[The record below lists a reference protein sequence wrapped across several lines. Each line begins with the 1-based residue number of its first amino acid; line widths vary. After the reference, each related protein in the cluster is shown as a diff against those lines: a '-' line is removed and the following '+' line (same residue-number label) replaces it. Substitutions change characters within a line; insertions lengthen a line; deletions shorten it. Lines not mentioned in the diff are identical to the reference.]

1 MTAIGLDARKAI
13 PMAVRPK
20 TDSEAVPE
28 QSVESSATGV
38 EWAAITAGALA
49 AVGVSV
55 VLFSLGSGLGI
66 SGANPW
72 SFTPQNVANFT
83 IAAGIWLVVMQWLSS
98 ALGGYLAG
106 RLRKKWVGVRTDEVF
121 FRDTAHGLLAW
132 ALATALVG
140 VFFTLGSAAAGAA
153 VAGTEAQASA
163 EVVEQARK
171 AAASF
176 SILTALS
183 LVIGAF
189 IGCVTGAL
197 GGYHRDES

>member
-1 MTAIGLDARKAI
+1 
-13 PMAVRPK
+13 MAVRPK
-20 TDSEAVPE
+20 SDAETVAE
-28 QSVESSATGV
+28 QSVESSAAGV
-38 EWAAITAGALA
+38 DWAAITAGALA
-49 AVGVSV
+49 AVSASII
-55 VLFSLGSGLGI
+55 LFSLGSGLGFA
-66 SGANPW
+66 GADPW
-72 SFTPQNVANFT
+72 SFAPQNIATFT
-83 IAAGIWLVVMQWLSS
+83 TAAGIWLVVMQWLSS

-132 ALATALVG
+132 ALATALVALL
-140 VFFTLGSAAAGAA
+140 FTLGSAVAAGAA
-153 VAGTEAQASA
+153 AGTEAPASA
-163 EVVEQARK
+163 EAVEQARK

-176 SILTALS
+176 SILTSLS

>member
-1 MTAIGLDARKAI
+1 
-13 PMAVRPK
+13 MAVRPK
-20 TDSEAVPE
+20 TEAEAVPE
-28 QSVESSATGV
+28 QSVESSASGV

-49 AVGVSV
+49 AVGISII
-55 VLFSLGSGLGI
+55 LFALGSGLGL

-72 SFTPQNVANFT
+72 SFVPQAVATFT
-83 IAAGIWLVVMQWLSS
+83 IGAGIWLIVMQWLSS

-132 ALATALVG
+132 ALATAIVALL
-140 VFFTLGSAAAGAA
+140 FTLGSAAVASSAA
-153 VAGTEAQASA
+153 VATDAQVSA
-163 EVVEQARK
+163 EAAEQARK

-176 SILTALS
+176 STLTSLS
-183 LVIGAF
+183 LIIGAF
-189 IGCVTGAL
+189 IGSVAGAL

>member
-1 MTAIGLDARKAI
+1 
-13 PMAVRPK
+13 MAVRPK
-20 TDSEAVPE
+20 TEAESVPE
-28 QSVESSATGV
+28 QSVESSASGV

-49 AVGVSV
+49 AVGVSII
-55 VLFSLGSGLGI
+55 LFTLGSGLGL

-72 SFTPQNVANFT
+72 LFVPQAVATFT
-83 IAAGIWLVVMQWLSS
+83 IGAGIWLIVMQWLSS

-132 ALATALVG
+132 ALATAIVALL
-140 VFFTLGSAAAGAA
+140 FTLGSAAVASSAA
-153 VAGTEAQASA
+153 VATDAQVTAEAA
-163 EVVEQARK
+163 EQARK

-176 SILTALS
+176 SILTSLS
-183 LVIGAF
+183 LIIGAF
-189 IGCVTGAL
+189 IGSVAGAL